1 MYNIIGFFKFKLK
14 KGVIMKIALLICMLF
29 AHIVDD
35 YYLQG
40 WLASAKQK
48 KWWEKNASD
57 KLYKKDYL
65 MALFCHSLS
74 WAIMIFLPILIYS
87 LCNNIGLDWFYLTI
101 PINLAIHFIVDDLK
115 ANKLKINLIAD
126 QSIHFIQI
134 IITWITFIV
143 IYYN

>member
-1 MYNIIGFFKFKLK
+1 
-14 KGVIMKIALLICMLF
+14 MKIVWITALLIFMLF

-48 KWWEKNASD
+48 KWWAKNAPD
-57 KLYKKDYL
+57 ELYRNDYL

-74 WAIMIFLPILIYS
+74 WSIMTFLPILIYS
-87 LCNNIGLDWFYLTI
+87 LCNNIALDWFYLAI
-101 PINLAIHFIVDDLK
+101 PINLSIHFIVDDLK

-134 IITWITFIV
+134 IITWLLFIG
-143 IYYN
+143 IFIF